1 MKLST
6 RPLRSAPRRTVALI
20 GLSFAVY
27 LTAGLLASQATEPV
41 SGPTQRSNVV
51 AMLLA
56 ATFGRSST
64 YAIASEPLAWATRIC
79 WAASIV
85 VMALAVFVHYRYI
98 RYGGRPRGSANPGA
112 DRSR

>member
-1 MKLST
+1 MLHWAHMKLST
-6 RPLRSAPRRTVALI
+6 RRRATAPRRTVALI

-27 LTAGLLASQATEPV
+27 LIAGLLAAQATEPV
-41 SGPTQRSNVV
+41 SGPTQTSNLV

-64 YAIASEPLAWATRIC
+64 YAIVSPPLAWATRIC

-85 VMALAVFVHYRYI
+85 VMAVAVFVHYRYI
-98 RYGGRPRGSANPGA
+98 RYGGR
-112 DRSR
+112 SR